1 MLSPAP
7 FRNAFPELESSI
19 KCLFFRFLWHLRLDC
34 LGSRHCLPRS
44 WQTSKLSR
52 LLPNEFHHSQSIQAL
67 TESADESE
75 SGLPAKHVSRTF
87 YIIEPSISWLAN
99 IEIVELLTWWAIA
112 RPRMSKSLL
121 FTVFSYLWLGSGT
134 SRGHCD
140 VQIIQTERPQN
151 TAYFACKENLMPT
164 YLGLNRGYNFW
175 DFFKIQRCHAEC
187 HAQSQSPLCSLP
199 RWCQQP
205 SKYHPNTPWKI
216 NMEPTNQPFRKEND
230 LPNLHDYVPC

>member
-1 MLSPAP
+1 MS
-7 FRNAFPELESSI
+7 
-19 KCLFFRFLWHLRLDC
+19 FLNVSCGIWDWPC

-52 LLPNEFHHSQSIQAL
+52 FCPTNFTILSQYRLSPNLQMSRSLSQDCLPNM
-67 TESADESE
+67 
-75 SGLPAKHVSRTF
+75 KRTF
-87 YIIEPSISWLAN
+87 YIIKPNISWLAN
-99 IEIVELLTWWAIA
+99 IEIVEELVTWWAIA

-140 VQIIQTERPQN
+140 VQILQTERPQN
-151 TAYFACKENLMPT
+151 TRGWHEKRIWCQHT
-164 YLGLNRGYNFW
+164 WGLTGATTFGIFSRSNWN
-175 DFFKIQRCHAEC
+175 AEC